1 MKQFALDFKS
11 LYSHLVYGSPTH
23 LRIGTTCASV
33 INFIRLFIISIREF
47 IRDKCQDKAS
57 ALTYYSLL
65 SVVPVAAMA
74 FGLAKGFGFD
84 KSLESQL
91 ATRLEG
97 HEEVAKWVTDFAMR
111 YLENTQGGMIAG
123 VGFAMV
129 LWSVMNVLGKI
140 ESSFNDI
147 WKINRPRS
155 FIRKFSDYIS
165 LMLVAILFLVSSG
178 SVIVLFSVK
187 LSEIPVLNS
196 FGYFLANLI
205 PYSLVWI
212 SFTMLFFIMPN
223 ARVKFS
229 SALFGGVIAGTLFQ
243 LLQFGYIH
251 FQVGVSNYNAIYG
264 SFAALPLFLVWLQMS
279 WLIVLFG
286 AEVAFAHQ
294 NARSLIYE
302 TDSSRISFKYKR
314 LVSLLIMHKLV
325 KHFKAG
331 EPPLNSSQ
339 ISIELKL
346 SIRLVKSVLYEL
358 VQCKLLSEI
367 NYDNTGSTFYQP
379 AYDINQLSIGA
390 VLEVLQSNGFSNS
403 EHSSVDDSLKIESIL
418 DGFDEKIRAMEN
430 EVYLKDI

>member
-1 MKQFALDFKS
+1 MKQFLVDFKS
-11 LYSHLVYGSPTH
+11 LYSHLVHGESTH
-23 LRIGTTCASV
+23 LNIGSKCAS
-33 INFIRLFIISIREF
+33 ILNFFRLFIISIREF
-47 IRDKCQDKAS
+47 IRDRCQEKAS

-74 FGLAKGFGFD
+74 FGLAKGFGFAS
-84 KSLESQL
+84 SLESQL
-91 ATRLEG
+91 TTRFEG

-111 YLENTQGGMIAG
+111 YLDNTQGGMIAG

-129 LWSVMNVLGKI
+129 LWSVMNVLGNI

-187 LSEIPVLNS
+187 LSEVPVLNF
-196 FGYFLANLI
+196 FGYFFANLI
-205 PYSLVWI
+205 PYVLVWI

-223 ARVKFS
+223 ARVKFG

-243 LLQFGYIH
+243 LLQFAYIH

-264 SFAALPLFLVWLQMS
+264 SFAALPLFLVWLQIS

-286 AEVAFAHQ
+286 AEIAFAHQ
-294 NARSLIYE
+294 NARSLMYE
-302 TDSSRISFKYKR
+302 TDSARISFKYKR

-325 KHFKAG
+325 KNFKSGIPA
-331 EPPLNSSQ
+331 LNSSQ

-346 SIRLVKSVLYEL
+346 SIRLVKSVLFEL

-367 NYDNTGSTFYQP
+367 NYDNSGSTYYQP

-390 VLEVLQSNGFSNS
+390 VLDVLQNRGYMSS
-403 EHSSVDDSLKIESIL
+403 ETATLEDSVKIQRIL
-418 DGFDEKIRAMEN
+418 DDFDAKIRAMEN